1 MAGNG
6 KVGGNGDILYSI
18 TMETASSVK
27 SITGLTR
34 NISMLGREMRNINR
48 VYRANGDEAGRLQKT
63 HDAMGKKM
71 DQLREKQKRLTDDL
85 ESFKKGSDA
94 YKKQQSDINR
104 VTSEMEMLESQMKQ
118 NRNEYAK
125 LNTEAD
131 KLRNSMKSESGML
144 KERAALYR
152 KQGNAQA
159 ATVVE
164 QKRLRNE
171 LSKTNALIG
180 SEEAQL
186 KKLKAQFGRNSA
198 EVMDHRAKISR
209 LRSSYIDL
217 GNQAKQVGAQMDYLT
232 KKQQLMNTGF
242 GRSLGALKRNR
253 AGLAELR
260 NSMMSVGAGV
270 TAMSYPLMRGLRAG
284 ATAVKNF
291 DDTMR
296 KVKATSGATE
306 QQFDMLSNKA
316 REVAANSKFTASETA
331 EALNYMS
338 LAGWDANQM
347 ADGLSGV
354 MDAAAASGEDLGLV
368 SDIITD
374 GLSAFGMQAKES
386 GHFADVLA
394 KSASSANTTIG
405 GMGRLALPLC
415 IEICI
420 EKVC

>member
-144 KERAALYR
+144 KERVALYR

-306 QQFDMLSNKA
+306 QQFGMLSDKA

-347 ADGLSGV
+347 ADGLQGA
-354 MDAAAASGEDLGLV
+354 MNLAASAGEDLGLTT
-368 SDIITD
+368 DILTKITLV
-374 GLSAFGMQAKES
+374 G
-386 GHFADVLA
+386 
-394 KSASSANTTIG
+394 
-405 GMGRLALPLC
+405 
-415 IEICI
+415 
-420 EKVC
+420 

>member
-18 TMETASSVK
+18 TMDTAGSVK

-306 QQFDMLSNKA
+306 QQFSMLSDKA

-338 LAGWDANQM
+338 LKAR
-347 ADGLSGV
+347 V
-354 MDAAAASGEDLGLV
+354 VTE
-368 SDIITD
+368 
-374 GLSAFGMQAKES
+374 
-386 GHFADVLA
+386 
-394 KSASSANTTIG
+394 KSVA
-405 GMGRLALPLC
+405 
-415 IEICI
+415 
-420 EKVC
+420 

>member
-125 LNTEAD
+125 LNVESD
-131 KLRNSMKSESGML
+131 KLRNSMKSESSML

-152 KQGNAQA
+152 KQGNAEA

-368 SDIITD
+368 SDIIT
-374 GLSAFGMQAKES
+374 
-386 GHFADVLA
+386 
-394 KSASSANTTIG
+394 KSLVG
-405 GMGRLALPLC
+405 
-415 IEICI
+415 
-420 EKVC
+420 

>member
-118 NRNEYAK
+118 NRNEYAR
-125 LNTEAD
+125 LNVESD
-131 KLRNSMKSESGML
+131 KLRNSMKSESNML

-159 ATVVE
+159 ATGVE

-198 EVMDHRAKISR
+198 EVNDHRAKISR

-306 QQFDMLSNKA
+306 QQFSMLSNKA

-368 SDIITD
+368 SDIIT
-374 GLSAFGMQAKES
+374 
-386 GHFADVLA
+386 
-394 KSASSANTTIG
+394 KSLVG
-405 GMGRLALPLC
+405 
-415 IEICI
+415 
-420 EKVC
+420 

>member
-18 TMETASSVK
+18 TMETAGSVK

-306 QQFDMLSNKA
+306 QQFNMLSDKA

-368 SDIITD
+368 SDIIT
-374 GLSAFGMQAKES
+374 
-386 GHFADVLA
+386 
-394 KSASSANTTIG
+394 KSLVG
-405 GMGRLALPLC
+405 
-415 IEICI
+415 
-420 EKVC
+420 

>member
-347 ADGLSGV
+347 ADGLQGA
-354 MDAAAASGEDLGLV
+354 MNLAASAGEDLGLTT
-368 SDIITD
+368 DILTKITLV
-374 GLSAFGMQAKES
+374 G
-386 GHFADVLA
+386 
-394 KSASSANTTIG
+394 
-405 GMGRLALPLC
+405 
-415 IEICI
+415 
-420 EKVC
+420 

>member
-164 QKRLRNE
+164 QKRVRNE

-338 LAGWDANQM
+338 LKAR
-347 ADGLSGV
+347 V
-354 MDAAAASGEDLGLV
+354 VTE
-368 SDIITD
+368 
-374 GLSAFGMQAKES
+374 
-386 GHFADVLA
+386 
-394 KSASSANTTIG
+394 KSVA
-405 GMGRLALPLC
+405 
-415 IEICI
+415 
-420 EKVC
+420 

>member
-18 TMETASSVK
+18 TMDTAGSVK

-306 QQFDMLSNKA
+306 QQFSMLSNKA

-347 ADGLSGV
+347 ADGLQGA
-354 MDAAAASGEDLGLV
+354 MNLAASAGEDLGLTT
-368 SDIITD
+368 DILTKITLV
-374 GLSAFGMQAKES
+374 G
-386 GHFADVLA
+386 
-394 KSASSANTTIG
+394 
-405 GMGRLALPLC
+405 
-415 IEICI
+415 
-420 EKVC
+420 

>member
-306 QQFDMLSNKA
+306 QQFSMLSNKA

-368 SDIITD
+368 SDIIT
-374 GLSAFGMQAKES
+374 
-386 GHFADVLA
+386 
-394 KSASSANTTIG
+394 KSLVG
-405 GMGRLALPLC
+405 
-415 IEICI
+415 
-420 EKVC
+420 

>member
-306 QQFDMLSNKA
+306 QQFGMLSDKA

-347 ADGLSGV
+347 ADGLQGA
-354 MDAAAASGEDLGLV
+354 MNLAASAGEDLGLTT
-368 SDIITD
+368 DILTKITLV
-374 GLSAFGMQAKES
+374 G
-386 GHFADVLA
+386 
-394 KSASSANTTIG
+394 
-405 GMGRLALPLC
+405 
-415 IEICI
+415 
-420 EKVC
+420 

>member
-18 TMETASSVK
+18 TMDTAGSVK

-306 QQFDMLSNKA
+306 QQFSMLSDKA

-347 ADGLSGV
+347 ADGLQGA
-354 MDAAAASGEDLGLV
+354 MNLAASAGEDLGLTT
-368 SDIITD
+368 DILTKITLV
-374 GLSAFGMQAKES
+374 G
-386 GHFADVLA
+386 
-394 KSASSANTTIG
+394 
-405 GMGRLALPLC
+405 
-415 IEICI
+415 
-420 EKVC
+420 

>member
-71 DQLREKQKRLTDDL
+71 DQLREKQKRLIDDL

-306 QQFDMLSNKA
+306 QQFSMLSDKA

-347 ADGLSGV
+347 ADGLQGA
-354 MDAAAASGEDLGLV
+354 MNLAASAGEDLGLTT
-368 SDIITD
+368 DILTKITLV
-374 GLSAFGMQAKES
+374 G
-386 GHFADVLA
+386 
-394 KSASSANTTIG
+394 
-405 GMGRLALPLC
+405 
-415 IEICI
+415 
-420 EKVC
+420 

>member
-71 DQLREKQKRLTDDL
+71 DQLREKQKRLKDEL
-85 ESFKKGSDA
+85 ETFKEGSDA
-94 YKKQQSDINR
+94 YKKQQSSINR

-306 QQFDMLSNKA
+306 QQFSMLSNKA

-347 ADGLSGV
+347 ADGLQGA
-354 MDAAAASGEDLGLV
+354 MNLAASAGEDLGLTT
-368 SDIITD
+368 DILTKITLV
-374 GLSAFGMQAKES
+374 G
-386 GHFADVLA
+386 
-394 KSASSANTTIG
+394 
-405 GMGRLALPLC
+405 
-415 IEICI
+415 
-420 EKVC
+420 